1 MHSDAGFK
9 TDDALVGSLGIYT
22 TNFNDGKVN
31 CGISRYASRDLTDM
45 VLTGLQKDI
54 SSRFGIQWARRSMW
68 NRNYS
73 ETRLPAVPSM
83 ILETL
88 SHQNFA
94 DLKLGYEPEFK
105 FTVARSVYKSIL
117 KYLAEMHHS
126 NYTVQPLPVSHFAVT
141 EGKKKIH
148 SNCAGFQQKTRW
160 NQQQKLRDMW
170 FIRVSDM
177 VDSTTE
183 HT

>member
-1 MHSDAGFK
+1 
-9 TDDALVGSLGIYT
+9 
-22 TNFNDGKVN
+22 
-31 CGISRYASRDLTDM
+31 
-45 VLTGLQKDI
+45 
-54 SSRFGIQWARRSMW
+54 
-68 NRNYS
+68 
-73 ETRLPAVPSM
+73 M

-141 EGKKKIH
+141 EGKKK
-148 SNCAGFQQKTRW
+148 NTFELRW
-160 NQQQKLRDMW
+160 IPTEDPLTNSKSSGICGLYAYRIW
-170 FIRVSDM
+170 WIRQRNIRS
-177 VDSTTE
+177 
-183 HT
+183 

>member
-1 MHSDAGFK
+1 
-9 TDDALVGSLGIYT
+9 
-22 TNFNDGKVN
+22 
-31 CGISRYASRDLTDM
+31 
-45 VLTGLQKDI
+45 
-54 SSRFGIQWARRSMW
+54 
-68 NRNYS
+68 
-73 ETRLPAVPSM
+73 M